1 MADNDSDLPLPIVEA
16 TDEEALT
23 GTFGSPDAEPDP
35 RTPLGAA
42 FLWWLALKDPVKYR
56 DALDALSTNPSA
68 WNGYHEAADL
78 IGHLSIL
85 SGVEDNAED
94 PDIKY
99 IRFIDY
105 AGTSSGQV
113 FEDAEMRDFFTLT
126 VVKPEGSAWWL
137 VWGLSD
143 SYFPAR
149 DEVRDR

>member
-1 MADNDSDLPLPIVEA
+1 MAENDFDLPLPIVES
-16 TDEEALT
+16 TDEKVLA

-42 FLWWLALKDPVKYR
+42 FLWWMALKDPVKYR
-56 DALDALSTNPSA
+56 KALNNLSTNPSA
-68 WNGYHEAADL
+68 WNGYHEAASL

-85 SGVEDNAED
+85 SGVEDNPED

-99 IRFIDY
+99 VRFIDY
-105 AGTSSGQV
+105 GGDSSGQV
-113 FEDAEMRDFFTLT
+113 FEDAEMRNFFVLT
-126 VVKPEGSAWWL
+126 VVKPEESEWWL

-143 SYFPAR
+143 RYFPAR

>member
-1 MADNDSDLPLPIVEA
+1 MADNEFDLPLPIVEA
-16 TDEEALT
+16 TDAEVFA
-23 GTFGSPDAEPDP
+23 GAFGSPDAKPDP

-42 FLWWLALKDPVKYR
+42 YFWWKALKDPVEYR
-56 DALDALSTNPSA
+56 RALDTLSANPSA

-85 SGVEDNAED
+85 TGVEDNPEN

-113 FEDAEMRDFFTLT
+113 FEDAEMRNFVALT
-126 VVKPEGSAWWL
+126 VVKPNGWDRWV

-143 SYFPAR
+143 RYFPTQ
-149 DEVRDR
+149 DEVHGL